1 MGGYNGFSIG
11 PGDGWARSGRR
22 VADAAGTRDLGSR
35 TWRGERQSNPML
47 SWRSRPPSL
56 AHVKLGGKQK
66 HGYTTYSR
74 GSRSTH
80 NNHIDTMMQADKTRQ
95 GESWL
100 NHTQSDK
107 GAAPHLS
114 SSLATTSHRPF
125 ACDHERRCRKLQHS
139 DHATLVEICSR
150 LECYAVV
157 IVCPCAN
164 HF

>member
-1 MGGYNGFSIG
+1 MVGYNGFSIG

-22 VADAAGTRDLGSR
+22 VADACWDARVESRQVLAGRA
-35 TWRGERQSNPML
+35 SNPML
-47 SWRSRPPSL
+47 SWRSRPGL

-66 HGYTTYSR
+66 HGGYITYGR
-74 GSRSTH
+74 GSRQSTH

-125 ACDHERRCRKLQHS
+125 ACDHERRCRKSQHS
-139 DHATLVEICSR
+139 DHATLIPSTTR
-150 LECYAVV
+150 LECFVR
-157 IVCPCAN
+157 
-164 HF
+164 